1 MASANW
7 YTNGVLGQWSGTAA
21 RRVDWVNDTIKIT
34 LHTSTYTPQQTTHT
48 YYSDLTAEL
57 ASGSGYTAGG
67 YTMVNKTLTYDGT
80 SKEVRLD
87 ADDPQWTAATF
98 TFRYYVIRKDTG
110 TPTTSPLLGFGN
122 MVTDQSIAS
131 GTYTL
136 VGDATGWLKDVVS

>member
-1 MASANW
+1 MATAKW
-7 YTNGVLGQWSGTAA
+7 YNNGVLGQWSGTAA
-21 RRVDWVNDTIKIT
+21 RRVDWVNDTIKIS
-34 LHTSTYTPQQTTHT
+34 LHTSVYVPSQTAHT
-48 YYSDLTAEL
+48 YYSDLAAEL

-67 YTMVNKTLTYDGT
+67 YTMVNKTLTLSGQ
-80 SKEVRLD
+80 EVRLD

-110 TPTTSPLLGFGN
+110 TPSTSPLLGYGD
-122 MVTDQSIAS
+122 MTTDQSISS